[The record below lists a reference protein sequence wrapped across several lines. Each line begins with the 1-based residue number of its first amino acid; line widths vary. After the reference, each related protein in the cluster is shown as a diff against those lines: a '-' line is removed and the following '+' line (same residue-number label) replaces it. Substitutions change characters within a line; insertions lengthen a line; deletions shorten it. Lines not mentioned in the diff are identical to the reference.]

1 MTKNSQYIIGV
12 IMIAFSGYQLTIPEY
27 WEFALYISAGLAF
40 IVMGMIK
47 NEVFPNHK
55 KLMTI
60 LSWVLI
66 FIAGFLLLFLARTD
80 F

>member
-1 MTKNSQYIIGV
+1 M
-12 IMIAFSGYQLTIPEY
+12 MAFSGYQLFIAEY

-47 NEVFPNHK
+47 NEVFPDHK

-80 F
+80 Y